1 MDEEPPRGNA
11 TANSII
17 IIIIIII
24 TIIIIIININI
35 IINII
40 IIVVVVIIIII
51 IIITYLV
58 IFSHFRSLTVWK
70 SVCLQCKCYFSS
82 VQKISRLDKQSN
94 F

>member
-51 IIITYLV
+51 IITYLV